1 MTNLQVGDTVIRK
14 TERNKA
20 QPTTGTITRIYTR
33 HSYNRRNGQTMA
45 EVRWQGANRTR
56 LGATT
61 PDKVGRISLDAL
73 MAAEQVQP

>member
-14 TERNKA
+14 AERNKP
-20 QPTTGTITRIYTR
+20 QPATGTITRIYTR

-61 PDKVGRISLDAL
+61 PDKTGRISLDAL
-73 MAAEQVQP
+73 MAAEQVAA